1 MIRVEKPSF
10 KGAKTMSENNNR
22 AFMYG
27 ESVFTTMRMIKGRLC
42 DWDYHFDRLKKGV
55 DFVYGPFSDQEDWAH
70 NLKRRL
76 EEKYSTESGDK
87 VIRIS
92 VFFEQERGLR
102 RASFISSNNL
112 KISLSSSV
120 FELPEN
126 DGKMLNLRTCAAP
139 VKPIWWPSFLKAGS
153 YLEVILAQKMFLR
166 SDDDDLL
173 FLSSEDT
180 VLESSVANIFV
191 VRHGKL
197 FTAPLGSNV
206 LDGVMRKKI
215 IEASDLFFDSFEE
228 SASTFEQL
236 LKADAVFGTSSLR
249 GPFLIRRVDE
259 HEYNYTK
266 DFLTFFEKIRKQVYL

>member
-1 MIRVEKPSF
+1 
-10 KGAKTMSENNNR
+10 
-22 AFMYG
+22 MYG
-27 ESVFTTMRMIKGRLC
+27 ESVFTTMRMIDGRLC
-42 DWDYHFDRLKKGV
+42 DWNYHFERLKKGV
-55 DFVYGPFSDQEDWAH
+55 EFVYGPFSDQEDWAQ

-76 EEKYSTESGDK
+76 EEKYSTETGDK
-87 VIRIS
+87 VIRLAI
-92 VFFEQERGLR
+92 FLEQERGLR
-102 RASFISSNNL
+102 RPSLISSNNL
-112 KISLSSSV
+112 RISISSSV
-120 FELPEN
+120 LEFSQSDE
-126 DGKMLNLRTCAAP
+126 KMYNLRTSATP
-139 VKPIWWPSFLKAGS
+139 VRPLWWPSFLKVGS
-153 YLEVILAQKMFLR
+153 YLEVILAQKLFLK

-215 IEASDLFFDSFEE
+215 IEVSGKFFDSFEE

-249 GPFLIRRVDE
+249 GPFLVKRIDE

-266 DFLTFFEKIRKQVYL
+266 DFLTFFETLRKQVYL